1 MSTVAAEEAPPDVPE
16 AASVARFEELADEEE
31 AAGNELPEPGALEP
45 CTEEEEVEGAGS
57 LDRGTTVEASD
68 EVPP

>member
-1 MSTVAAEEAPPDVPE
+1 MPE
-16 AASVARFEELADEEE
+16 LNTAASLSY
-31 AAGNELPEPGALEP
+31 LPGALEP